1 MRFFDKPTSVIKNIG
16 LLSLTMLF
24 LYSMGVFSQDDS
36 LSGQEQI
43 QNANASQ
50 NNSINNDAQ
59 PLSSPFK
66 TVEQHLTNLQSDNY
80 HPEISA
86 MALAVFDPNSE
97 FAKNIAIKLKKI
109 FDGNGFFVVLNDIPS
124 DTDYIDSI
132 SGKHRYIVFDKIPQI
147 YVEKI
152 NDNWLYSTETVN
164 AIEEIYARTFPIDI
178 GDFESYLPD
187 FWKERF
193 FNIEIWKYAAM
204 LLTLVFALLIYK
216 VFVWIFG
223 YLILRIFRNN
233 KFKRILNKYITP
245 IAKPLSFLLVVL
257 IIIALLPLF
266 SFPVKVHQYL
276 SYILNL
282 MLPITSTIILYRL
295 SDLLGDII
303 ERITQKTKTKVDD
316 QFVPLIR
323 KAIKLIVFIFGAF
336 YLLETLDI
344 NITPL
349 IAGASVGGLALAL
362 AAQDT
367 LKNFFGSV
375 TIFTDQPFE
384 IGDWINFNGIDAT
397 VEEVGIRSTRLRT
410 FYNSQ
415 ISIPNGKLAD
425 MMIDNYSRRLYR
437 RYSTKIGLTYDTPP
451 HLIEAFVEGLKKI
464 VANHPKTRKDYYQI
478 HFDSFADS
486 SLDILFYIFFKTEN
500 WTKELEARHDVNLEI
515 IKLVKELG
523 VQFAFPTNTIHVE
536 NFPGK
541 ESLSPVYDLDRQQS
555 FEKINSFAEQRKMF
569 AVKEQEEK
577 ERILGKKE

>member
-1 MRFFDKPTSVIKNIG
+1 MRFFANPVSTIKNIV
-16 LLSLTMLF
+16 LLSLTLLF
-24 LYSMGVFSQDDS
+24 LYTMGIFSQDNKDS
-36 LSGQEQI
+36 L
-43 QNANASQ
+43 QNENL
-50 NNSINNDAQ
+50 NTNTTKNSIVDDDAQ
-59 PLSSPFK
+59 SLSSPRK
-66 TVEQHLTNLQSDNY
+66 TIEQHLANLQSDNY
-80 HPEISA
+80 HPEIAAQTFDLS
-86 MALAVFDPNSE
+86 DPNSE
-97 FAKNIAIKLKKI
+97 VAKELSIKLKKI
-109 FDGNGFFVVLNDIPS
+109 FDGNGFFVILEDISNSPN
-124 DTDYIDSI
+124 YIDSV
-132 SGKHRYIVFDKIPQI
+132 SGKHKYIVFDKIPQI
-147 YVEKI
+147 FVEKI
-152 NDNWLYSTETVN
+152 NDQWLYSKETVN

-178 GDFESYLPD
+178 GEFESYLPD

-193 FNIEIWKYAAM
+193 LNIEIWKYAAI
-204 LLTLVFALLIYK
+204 LLTLIIALLLYK

-233 KFKRILNKYITP
+233 RFEKILKKYVTP

-257 IIIALLPLF
+257 IIIALLPIF
-266 SFPVKVHQYL
+266 SFPVEIYQYL
-276 SYILNL
+276 SYTLNL
-282 MLPITSTIILYRL
+282 LIPITATIILYRL
-295 SDLLGDII
+295 SDMFGDII

-323 KAIKLIVFIFGAF
+323 KTIKLVVFIFGAF

-384 IGDWINFNGIDAT
+384 IGDWINFNGVDAT

-410 FYNSQ
+410 FYDSQ

-425 MMIDNYSRRLYR
+425 MMIDNYGRRLYR
-437 RYSTKIGLTYDTPP
+437 LYSTQLALTYDTPTY
-451 HLIEAFVEGLKKI
+451 LIEAFVEGLKKI

-478 HFDSFADS
+478 HFNTFADS
-486 SLDILFYIFFKTEN
+486 SLNVLFYIFFKTED

-515 IKLVKELG
+515 IKLAEELG

-536 NFPGK
+536 NFPEK
-541 ESLSPVYDLDRQQS
+541 KSLSPVYDLNREQS
-555 FEKINSFAEQRKMF
+555 FEKINSFAEQRKML

-577 ERILGKKE
+577 ERILGK